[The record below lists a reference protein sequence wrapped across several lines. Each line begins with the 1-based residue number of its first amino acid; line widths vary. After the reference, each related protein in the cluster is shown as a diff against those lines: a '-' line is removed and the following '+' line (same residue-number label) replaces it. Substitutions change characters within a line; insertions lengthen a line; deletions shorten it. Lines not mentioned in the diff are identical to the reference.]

1 MAEEND
7 NINPGPIDQS
17 RQLVDQI
24 QESIRTILQLSKQ
37 IGLSQEAQ
45 NAITEEYNNK
55 LSQAKGN
62 TNLLQQLN
70 EELSSRIN
78 NIAQNT
84 DEYASDIS
92 SVSSELD
99 RIVGS
104 ISTTSDFSRT
114 VLKDFKS
121 LRDTAFNI
129 RNDRDLTRVMSVEE
143 LNNSK
148 EQVAVDKKSLETQ
161 VQRASAELNFNAI
174 VDSIKQTQQDI
185 VSAVLEQDNAV
196 RSANGRLGGQTR
208 QLNEIRSYFSQIN
221 ELATNENIN
230 TEKAIK
236 LSEQRNQ
243 ISSVLNDALNNNIT
257 KSVEEEELVR
267 SIISKLENK
276 EQITRSEFGL
286 MTQILNR
293 KEQGFKEER
302 DSIVKASKVT
312 KENLTTKSQQL
323 DLARSIITELR
334 TEGKL
339 SADSNGSIQE
349 KVAVLE
355 QNQDLLKGLNNTEK
369 TRLIKAIESNKVLA
383 NNKTL
388 YESLTSEIESSILRE
403 KDLAKT
409 MGVTGSIVKEFS
421 KIPVL
426 ASVFKAE
433 DVKEVTDEVRRLNKE
448 YQDKASLETAK
459 NRNELVTVFTQIQE
473 TSNILTEDQSK
484 QLAEITQKIENK
496 QKLTEE
502 EISIA
507 QNLSSIVLENTD
519 IEEKRREVLDKIST
533 LNEEDK
539 KSLEILTSKIEER
552 KTLTE
557 EELKLLEEKTEINTK
572 NLNIND
578 KILTNI
584 KEQGVNIEANVK
596 KVTQLD
602 AAGKMLGK
610 VMGNLKQTLTDPAA
624 ILTAIGAALLRNSQ
638 LTNQFQQELGIG
650 YGNAL
655 AMRNA
660 LSNAAGASG
669 DLFINSEKLQK
680 SFFALKETTGVFF
693 DISSQSAETFTNLT
707 ERIGLA
713 GAEAGNLTTLMRLQ
727 GKETEN
733 VLGNLYDTTGA
744 MLQTSKTTA
753 SVKDILGDVAKT
765 SKGLQASLASNPQA
779 LAKAAIA
786 AREFGSTL
794 AQLEGIQGNLLDFEQ
809 SIGAEL
815 EAELLTGKQLNLEKA
830 RAAALNNDMATLGE
844 ELKKQNVDLASFG
857 DMNVKQQEA
866 IAKAMGMNRN
876 ELGETLLKQEM
887 QNKTLEEIRSTMGKQ
902 AYEQAKALSAQDKF
916 NAAVSKVKDLFANV
930 MTALTPVIDVLAAM
944 LQPIA
949 WVAKWLG
956 KLNELTG
963 GWSNALIGVAIA
975 AKALGISFGSLF
987 NPATYAGF
995 FKGITNNVS
1004 GISFGSI
1011 KDKLT
1016 EAFAPGSTDGF
1027 FDGIKE
1033 RFKGL
1038 TEPLKGLKDKLTG
1051 AFSGAANKA
1060 AGIEFDPRMAGG
1072 GRFRDMASGRMVSE
1086 EVANTAG
1093 VFKPGEGPAAAVK
1106 GVTDKASGAA
1116 EKAGKTV
1123 APKDTGKALKEK
1135 MQNIAKGLKAFA
1147 DPKVI
1152 QGGLSLLVSAP
1163 GLIALGV
1170 ASLPLK
1176 LVEKL
1181 NGKTLQA
1188 GMKGIANGLK
1198 AFADPM
1204 AILGG
1209 LSLIPISL
1217 GLAAMAVGSIGLA
1230 GIALLGVPAA
1240 AGMAALGAGLA
1251 TLGAVAATGAPFLGV
1266 ALIGALGAAL
1276 IPFGAALALAAPAVI
1291 AVGTAIAGVI
1301 TAIAGAVTT
1310 VLPALTQSLI
1320 DLATNVPLGGL
1331 LGLALT
1337 LPSLAV
1343 GVGILGVTLL
1353 TSAPG
1358 FLVGAATLPLIA
1370 PALAELNAAIA
1381 GIDGA
1386 GFLAFSAG
1394 IMVLGAGLLTATPG
1408 FLLGALTL
1416 PILSPALTQ
1425 LSEAISGIDG
1435 GNFALFSLGMVGLA
1449 GGLTIMG
1456 AALPFV
1462 LAGIG
1467 AFTLF
1472 GAALRLAAPGIE
1484 AAGNAVEK
1492 IGNSIANIGNAIAN
1506 ILVSAGA
1513 AIFAI
1518 GKSISTTV
1526 SSLTQSLIDLTTKIP
1541 LTNLL
1546 AIGAALPI
1554 FGIGLAAFGS
1564 GVLMAIPGLVAGAL
1578 VLPLITSSLAG
1589 LSGTLAGI
1597 NGENLL
1603 MVGAGIAGLAGGL
1616 TVLGVAA
1623 PFALI
1628 GAGVLSLVSLALIPL
1643 GSALMAVSPALDIFT
1658 GSFERLT
1665 EIDGGSLLGLAT
1677 GIGALGLV
1685 VSGLAVMSPLIIIG
1699 SGALAVLGLSM
1710 SNAAESMKALA
1721 DVSSD
1726 SMIGFASA
1734 LTMLG
1739 TTAAFMGT
1747 ISPLIGLGAGSIFLL
1762 GEALDPAAE
1771 AMKQIAGIG
1780 ADSMIGFAT
1789 SLTILGTAATQMGI
1803 LAPLVALGA
1812 GTIYL
1817 IGSALEPAAIAM
1829 QNLAGI
1835 SADSMIGFA
1844 TSLTI
1849 LGGAASFMG
1858 TLAPL
1863 VALGTGT
1870 IYLLGQAIAPAA
1882 EAMQNLV
1889 GISADSMIGFS
1900 VALNLLGNAAAGM
1913 GVLSPLVL
1921 LGTGAI
1927 TLLGIAITPAAE
1939 AMQNLAGISA
1949 DAILSFTF
1957 GLSQLSTT
1965 TALIGAFAPVIAMG
1979 AGAIYL
1985 LGKAIVPAAEAMKNL
2000 AGISAD
2006 AILGFST
2013 GLSMLGSA
2021 ASMLGVVAPLVVLGA
2036 GALYVLGNA
2045 LTPAAKAFAV
2055 LEGLNAST
2063 MLGFASA
2070 LTILG
2075 TASALFGA
2083 LSPAIILGA
2092 GALYI
2097 LGSAIAPTA
2106 EAFKMLEGL
2115 DPAVMAGFASSLFVL
2130 GSSAAFFGAL
2140 SPLVLLGA
2148 GAIAILGLT
2157 LKPLAELAPKLNLTS
2172 TALKGIATSVALLAT
2187 SLNSLDAAKL
2197 ETLSDFK
2204 GTINVSSASAPT
2216 TSQTTTATSTIDQ
2229 ASVATNT
2236 VTNTATNTVDKAST
2250 ATNAVNTVDKA
2261 STATNAVNTVDKT
2274 SVATNTATITINQ
2287 ASISTNTATN
2297 TVDKTLTAK
2306 NAINTVD
2313 KVSTAANAVNT
2324 IDKTSVATN
2333 AVNTVDKTSIATN
2346 TATITIN
2353 QASISTNTVDKTS
2366 AATNTANIVDKVSA
2380 ATNIVNKA
2388 SATTNVDKTSVATN
2402 TANTID
2408 KTSVATNTANIVD
2421 KASVATNTATI
2432 TINQASIATNTA
2444 NIVDKTS
2451 AATNTA
2457 NIVDK
2462 ASAVKN
2468 TANIVDK
2475 ASAVKNTAN
2484 IVDKASVATNT
2495 ANIVDKASVATNTID
2510 KTSAATNTISTTD
2523 KASTVTNTANTV
2535 DLNPKS
2541 ITNELVPGISVTTPS
2556 PTTTQET
2563 LTTNTENLSTATFN
2577 AATNLEK
2584 LNTLLPTTLST
2595 SPIQSALGTNKT
2607 ETSLINQ
2614 ASKELV
2620 PGISVATPQPSSVQ
2634 TSTSISQTETA
2645 LTDKTTI
2652 NALEAQLSTIIV
2664 DKVKTLL
2671 DNGKTEFVVT
2681 VKNLATDETF
2691 TGVGSS
2697 NNPKIAERQA
2707 EFNARQEAVIN
2718 TITPKTENIINP
2730 VNNTTSSVIQK
2741 TNKPIT
2747 QQQGISA
2754 EEVEGIVASTIKA
2767 LVPEMVAA
2775 LNNVKVVNDN
2785 FNNSRQSEG
2794 PSRNRNITNNN
2805 FA

>member
-1 MAEEND
+1 MADNLNDERNLREEINQLIQQYLELLRQAGISQDGLNAREQEYQDRLNAAGDSQQRLND
-7 NINPGPIDQS
+7 
-17 RQLVDQI
+17 L
-24 QESIRTILQLSKQ
+24 QEDLTTEVNNTSEAIK
-37 IGLSQEAQ
+37 GL
-45 NAITEEYNNK
+45 NAEFDTVAE
-55 LSQAKGN
+55 
-62 TNLLQQLN
+62 QLN
-70 EELSSRIN
+70 
-78 NIAQNT
+78 
-84 DEYASDIS
+84 D
-92 SVSSELD
+92 
-99 RIVGS
+99 IVGDLGNAGDLGRR
-104 ISTTSDFSRT
+104 ILGT
-114 VLKDFKS
+114 FKN
-121 LRDTAFNI
+121 LRDVTDKI
-129 RNDRDLTRVMSVEE
+129 RDDRDLTRV
-143 LNNSK
+143 L
-148 EQVAVDKKSLETQ
+148 
-161 VQRASAELNFNAI
+161 
-174 VDSIKQTQQDI
+174 SIKQLETEKENLLIQEKRLDREIERGLKAAASESNINKLRREGNIDIADTLEALAKGETISENRLDLLRQNQDVLI
-185 VSAVLEQDNAV
+185 GLSDKEKERVLEAINFNKITGK
-196 RSANGRLGGQTR
+196 SLANY
-208 QLNEIRSYFSQIN
+208 E
-221 ELATNENIN
+221 
-230 TEKAIK
+230 
-236 LSEQRNQ
+236 
-243 ISSVLNDALNNNIT
+243 ALNNQIEKAVQREKELNKNMGLTSSI
-257 KSVEEEELVR
+257 VEGLG
-267 SIISKLENK
+267 KLP
-276 EQITRSEFGL
+276 G
-286 MTQILNR
+286 LNR
-293 KEQGFKEER
+293 
-302 DSIVKASKVT
+302 
-312 KENLTTKSQQL
+312 
-323 DLARSIITELR
+323 
-334 TEGKL
+334 
-339 SADSNGSIQE
+339 
-349 KVAVLE
+349 
-355 QNQDLLKGLNNTEK
+355 
-369 TRLIKAIESNKVLA
+369 
-383 NNKTL
+383 
-388 YESLTSEIESSILRE
+388 
-403 KDLAKT
+403 
-409 MGVTGSIVKEFS
+409 
-421 KIPVL
+421 
-426 ASVFKAE
+426 VFRAE
-433 DVKEVTDEVRRLNKE
+433 DVEEVK
-448 YQDKASLETAK
+448 KAAREALVEQKSLIEQATVARIEGNEELAQALELQAANLELT
-459 NRNELVTVFTQIQE
+459 NR
-473 TSNILTEDQSK
+473 
-484 QLAEITQKIENK
+484 A
-496 QKLTEE
+496 
-502 EISIA
+502 SIA
-507 QNLSSIVLENTD
+507 GKLFT
-519 IEEKRREVLDKIST
+519 
-533 LNEEDK
+533 
-539 KSLEILTSKIEER
+539 KSLS
-552 KTLTE
+552 
-557 EELKLLEEKTEINTK
+557 
-572 NLNIND
+572 
-578 KILTNI
+578 
-584 KEQGVNIEANVK
+584 
-596 KVTQLD
+596 
-602 AAGKMLGK
+602 
-610 VMGNLKQTLTDPAA
+610 NLKETLTDPAA
-624 ILTAIGAALLRNSQ
+624 IFTAITTALLRNSQ
-638 LTNQFQQELGIG
+638 LTNQFQSELGVS
-650 YGNAL
+650 YGSAL
-655 AMRNA
+655 AIRNE

-693 DISSQSAETFTNLT
+693 DLSSQSAETFTNLT

-815 EAELLTGKQLNLEKA
+815 EAELLTGRQLNLEKA
-830 RAAALNNDMATLGE
+830 RLAALNNDMATLGE

-887 QNKTLEEIRSTMGKQ
+887 QNKTLEEIRSTMGEQ

-916 NAAVSKVKDLFANV
+916 NAATAKLKDLFANV

-949 WVAKWLG
+949 WIAKWLG

-975 AKALGISFGSLF
+975 AKALGMSFGSLF

-995 FKGITNNVS
+995 FKGITDNVS

-1027 FDGIKE
+1027 FNGIKE

-1038 TEPLKGLKDKLTG
+1038 TEPLKGLKDKLMGT
-1051 AFSGAANKA
+1051 FSGAADKA

-1086 EVANTAG
+1086 EVANAAG
-1093 VFKPGEGPAAAVK
+1093 VFKPGEGPAAAAK
-1106 GVTDKASGAA
+1106 GVADKASGAA

-1204 AILGG
+1204 TILGG

-1240 AGMAALGAGLA
+1240 AGMVALGAGLA
-1251 TLGAVAATGAPFLGV
+1251 TLGAVAATGTPFLGV
-1266 ALIGALGAAL
+1266 ALIGALSAAL
-1276 IPFGAALALAAPAVI
+1276 IPFGAALALAAPAIV
-1291 AVGTAIAGVI
+1291 AVGTAIAGII
-1301 TAIAGAVTT
+1301 TSIAGAVTT

-1331 LGLALT
+1331 LGLALA
-1337 LPSLAV
+1337 LPSLAI

-1435 GNFALFSLGMVGLA
+1435 GNFALFSLGMIGLA
-1449 GGLTIMG
+1449 GSLTIMG

-1484 AAGNAVEK
+1484 AAGNAVAK

-1506 ILVSAGA
+1506 VLVSAGA

-1526 SSLTQSLIDLTTKIP
+1526 SSLTQSLIDLTTKVP

-1597 NGENLL
+1597 DGENLL

-1623 PFALI
+1623 PFALM

-1643 GSALMAVSPALDIFT
+1643 GSALMAVSPALDIFA
-1658 GSFERLT
+1658 GSFERLA
-1665 EIDGGSLLGLAT
+1665 EIDGGSLLGLAA

-1699 SGALAVLGLSM
+1699 SGALAILGSSM

-1726 SMIGFASA
+1726 SMIGFAKSI
-1734 LTMLG
+1734 TILG
-1739 TTAAFMGT
+1739 GAA
-1747 ISPLIGLGAGSIFLL
+1747 ALL
-1762 GEALDPAAE
+1762 GGIAPLVALGSGAIHLLGKAIDPAAE
-1771 AMKQIAGIG
+1771 AMKKVADVG
-1780 ADSMIGFAT
+1780 ADSMIGFAAAV
-1789 SLTILGTAATQMGI
+1789 SMLGHAAAGMGI

-1812 GTIYL
+1812 GTIFL
-1817 IGSALEPAAIAM
+1817 LGQSLEPAALAM

-1835 SADSMIGFA
+1835 SAESMVGFA
-1844 TSLTI
+1844 AAIKT
-1849 LGGAASFMG
+1849 LGGAAAFMG

-1870 IYLLGQAIAPAA
+1870 IYLLGQAIVPAA
-1882 EAMQNLV
+1882 EAMQNLI
-1889 GISADSMIGFS
+1889 GISADSMVGFS

-1913 GVLSPLVL
+1913 GLLSPLVL

-1927 TLLGIAITPAAE
+1927 ALLGMAIVPAAE
-1939 AMQNLAGISA
+1939 AMKNLAGISA
-1949 DAILSFTF
+1949 DAILAFTF

-1985 LGKAIVPAAEAMKNL
+1985 LGNAIVPAAEAMKNL

-2006 AILGFST
+2006 AILGFSL

-2021 ASMLGVVAPLVVLGA
+2021 ASMLGIVAPLVVLGA

-2045 LTPAAKAFAV
+2045 LTPAAEAFAI

-2063 MLGFASA
+2063 ILGFAGA

-2092 GALYI
+2092 GALYV
-2097 LGSAIAPTA
+2097 LGNAIVPAA

-2115 DPAVMAGFASSLFVL
+2115 DPAVMTGFAGSLFVL
-2130 GSSAAFFGAL
+2130 GSSAAFFGSL
-2140 SPLVLLGA
+2140 FPLVLLGA
-2148 GAIAILGLT
+2148 GAIAILGLA
-2157 LKPLAELAPKLNLTS
+2157 LKPLAELAPQLDLTNS
-2172 TALKGIATSVALLAT
+2172 ALTGIATSIGILGEALG
-2187 SLNSLDAAKL
+2187 SLDTEKL
-2197 ETLSDFK
+2197 KELAEF
-2204 GTINVSSASAPT
+2204 GEG
-2216 TSQTTTATSTIDQ
+2216 
-2229 ASVATNT
+2229 
-2236 VTNTATNTVDKAST
+2236 
-2250 ATNAVNTVDKA
+2250 VN
-2261 STATNAVNTVDKT
+2261 
-2274 SVATNTATITINQ
+2274 IT
-2287 ASISTNTATN
+2287 
-2297 TVDKTLTAK
+2297 
-2306 NAINTVD
+2306 
-2313 KVSTAANAVNT
+2313 
-2324 IDKTSVATN
+2324 
-2333 AVNTVDKTSIATN
+2333 TSIATGGGGVQGGITPAPTPGALGV
-2346 TATITIN
+2346 TAPGAAIAGTT
-2353 QASISTNTVDKTS
+2353 AVTKEETNATVIADMEPVI
-2366 AATNTANIVDKVSA
+2366 AAT
-2380 ATNIVNKA
+2380 
-2388 SATTNVDKTSVATN
+2388 
-2402 TANTID
+2402 
-2408 KTSVATNTANIVD
+2408 
-2421 KASVATNTATI
+2421 
-2432 TINQASIATNTA
+2432 
-2444 NIVDKTS
+2444 
-2451 AATNTA
+2451 
-2457 NIVDK
+2457 
-2462 ASAVKN
+2462 
-2468 TANIVDK
+2468 
-2475 ASAVKNTAN
+2475 
-2484 IVDKASVATNT
+2484 
-2495 ANIVDKASVATNTID
+2495 
-2510 KTSAATNTISTTD
+2510 
-2523 KASTVTNTANTV
+2523 
-2535 DLNPKS
+2535 
-2541 ITNELVPGISVTTPS
+2541 
-2556 PTTTQET
+2556 
-2563 LTTNTENLSTATFN
+2563 
-2577 AATNLEK
+2577 
-2584 LNTLLPTTLST
+2584 
-2595 SPIQSALGTNKT
+2595 
-2607 ETSLINQ
+2607 
-2614 ASKELV
+2614 
-2620 PGISVATPQPSSVQ
+2620 
-2634 TSTSISQTETA
+2634 
-2645 LTDKTTI
+2645 
-2652 NALEAQLSTIIV
+2652 
-2664 DKVKTLL
+2664 
-2671 DNGKTEFVVT
+2671 
-2681 VKNLATDETF
+2681 
-2691 TGVGSS
+2691 
-2697 NNPKIAERQA
+2697 
-2707 EFNARQEAVIN
+2707 
-2718 TITPKTENIINP
+2718 
-2730 VNNTTSSVIQK
+2730 
-2741 TNKPIT
+2741 
-2747 QQQGISA
+2747 
-2754 EEVEGIVASTIKA
+2754 VASTIKA

-2775 LNNVKVVNDN
+2775 LNSVKVVNDN